1 MARSGEVKLR
11 DLGEDRLLKILLP
24 NLPVGRNTVVG
35 IGDDCAVVKAPGIG
49 MILLLKTDCVVEG
62 VHYHPNEEP
71 ARVGWK
77 ALCRTLSDVAAMGGE
92 PLHALVTMLSPE
104 DRRVAYWKSIYKG
117 LSKAAKRFGV
127 GIIGGETS
135 RSRCAAIS
143 VAVVGRVEADRLVTR
158 SGGRPKD
165 ILCVTGTL
173 GGSLAGRH
181 LDFVPRITEG
191 RWLGKGRY
199 ARAMMD
205 LSDGLAADLPR
216 LAAASDCSFR
226 IDVDAVPKA
235 RGCDSRRALS
245 DGEDYE
251 LLIAVSPQVIKRLR
265 QNWGKTFPKLQLT
278 VIGELTEPGTPPV
291 GIPPGFDHF
300 LPRIDRQSQGNQ
312 EDVARKRRRHQG
324 NDTSARDRR
333 ERVFGQS
340 KE

>member
-1 MARSGEVKLR
+1 M
-11 DLGEDRLLKILLP
+11 
-24 NLPVGRNTVVG
+24 
-35 IGDDCAVVKAPGIG
+35 
-49 MILLLKTDCVVEG
+49 MLLLKTDCVVEG

-92 PLHALVTMLSPE
+92 PLHALITIFSPE
-104 DRRVAYWKSIYKG
+104 DRRVGYWKSVYRG

-143 VAVVGRVEADRLVTR
+143 VAIVGRVKADHLVTR

-181 LDFVPRITEG
+181 LDFVPRIAEG
-191 RWLGKGRY
+191 RWLGRRRY

-216 LAAASDCSFR
+216 LAAASNCSFR
-226 IDVDAVPKA
+226 VDVDAVPKA
-235 RGCDSRRALS
+235 PGCDSRRALS

-251 LLIAVSPQVIKRLR
+251 LLIAVSPQVIEPLR
-265 QNWGKTFPKLQLT
+265 RNWRKIFPKLQLT

-291 GIPPGFDHF
+291 GLPPGFDHF
-300 LPRIDRQSQGNQ
+300 LPGADPHGQASQEN
-312 EDVARKRRRHQG
+312 VARKATQVPTKRHLRG
-324 NDTSARDRR
+324 ESAEKGFFFAQNKDD
-333 ERVFGQS
+333 S
-340 KE
+340 L